1 MHPLPYSACQGTL
14 LISSLRVVGADYFTH
29 QCEPNEADQENPLAA
44 CKTCLKVDKTS
55 KKTIHNIPCLRFKL
69 TSVVIYRAGG
79 LQLTERFTHT
89 EVKDVASFGPTFEM
103 KMSQGLCRK
112 PVTLRIR
119 EFVPKQG
126 DVLHR
131 KFASNGGDKSIVEIP
146 PFCLQDVGK
155 TAKDF
160 TQYILANSL
169 DGLEEAGMGEP
180 EIVRRTLAMIR
191 RHCQELPVSGSG
203 VQFHP
208 CPAEVGTR
216 LTSCVIDGLCSRI
229 HNKSV
234 QLAEGTHDC
243 CCQPLV
249 CHS

>member
-1 MHPLPYSACQGTL
+1 MHPLSYSACQGGF
-14 LISSLRVVGADYFTH
+14 LISSLGVVGANYFIH
-29 QCEPNEADQENPLAA
+29 QCEPNEADQDNPLAA

-79 LQLTERFTHT
+79 LRLTERFTHT
-89 EVKDVASFGPTFEM
+89 EVKDVASFGPIIEM
-103 KMSQGLCRK
+103 KMSQGLCCE
-112 PVTLRIR
+112 PITLRIR
-119 EFVPKQG
+119 EFVPRQG

-131 KFASNGGDKSIVEIP
+131 KFTSSGGVKSNMEIP
-146 PFCLQDVGK
+146 PFCLQDVEK

-169 DGLEEAGMGEP
+169 DGLEEAGREEP

-203 VQFHP
+203 VLSHSR
-208 CPAEVGTR
+208 PAV
-216 LTSCVIDGLCSRI
+216 
-229 HNKSV
+229 N
-234 QLAEGTHDC
+234 LAQDLHDA
-243 CCQPLV
+243 
-249 CHS
+249 